1 MKTIIGITSALFIAV
16 LSVAYLYF
24 SNLNV
29 KKRSNNQ
36 ILSEIPSD
44 ASVIFQHQN
53 DQSLYDIFKDYT
65 IFDTIV
71 GPQKKEDIH
80 WLTNYLM
87 STVTLKTVMSGQK
100 VFLSFH
106 PSKTDSVDF
115 LWSMQLKEKLNKEDI
130 RKISVS
136 DPSNQILTFQETE
149 QDIFL
154 IKNKTRNRPF
164 YFAIVKGIVRGSFNK
179 DLLFRSLDK
188 NSEKID
194 PEFIK
199 TINEGVRKDEN
210 ALVNL
215 FINYNMQ
222 GFLQPFFRNNLSGNF
237 EILQSFSGFSS
248 LSLNYK
254 NDDLIYNGLTNIL
267 DKKNNYTRLFLNQT
281 PVKNTIKT
289 ILPYNTS
296 NALVYGLSSYTLFH
310 DELSGLFKDR
320 KELDTL
326 NKQMGKITSETGVN
340 PDRDLQKL
348 WGNELSTI
356 QLSTYENLAIIKV
369 TNGTQMQFF
378 LEPLSSTY
386 SETIRKINFES
397 LFYNYWGDPLKKYA
411 KPFYMISDN
420 LLILSNSPGTLQR
433 YLKDYNSE
441 KFLLKTESFR
451 QFDQLVGDQ
460 SNISFI
466 LHFSNSAS
474 ILKNLLKR
482 NYAENFGNDKHGIK
496 DLYALSYQL
505 ASNKD
510 HFFTNFYT
518 GYKKSAVTPDAVLS
532 VDSIKNKN

>member
-29 KKRSNNQ
+29 KNRSNNQ

-87 STVTLKTVMSGQK
+87 STVNLKTVMSGQK

-115 LWSMQLKEKLNKEDI
+115 LWSMQLKDKLNEEDI

-164 YFAIVKGIVRGSFNK
+164 YFAILKGIVRGSFNK

-215 FINYNMQ
+215 FINYNRQ

-267 DKKNNYTRLFLNQT
+267 NKKNNYTRLFLNQT

-532 VDSIKNKN
+532 VDSTKNKN

>member
-29 KKRSNNQ
+29 KNRSNNQ

-115 LWSMQLKEKLNKEDI
+115 LWSMQLKDKLNEEDI

-199 TINEGVRKDEN
+199 TINEGIRKDEN

-215 FINYNMQ
+215 FINYNKQ

-267 DKKNNYTRLFLNQT
+267 NKKNNYTRLFLNQT

-518 GYKKSAVTPDAVLS
+518 GYKKSATTPDAVLS
-532 VDSIKNKN
+532 VDSTKNKN

>member
-29 KKRSNNQ
+29 KNRSNNQ

-87 STVTLKTVMSGQK
+87 STVNLKTVMSGQK

-115 LWSMQLKEKLNKEDI
+115 LWSMQLKEKLNEEDI

-215 FINYNMQ
+215 FINYNRQ

-433 YLKDYNSE
+433 YLKDYKSE

-518 GYKKSAVTPDAVLS
+518 GYKKSATTPDAVLS
-532 VDSIKNKN
+532 VDSTKNKN

>member
-29 KKRSNNQ
+29 KNRSNNQ

-87 STVTLKTVMSGQK
+87 SNVTLKTVMSGQK

-115 LWSMQLKEKLNKEDI
+115 LWSMQLKDKLNEEDI

-215 FINYNMQ
+215 FINYNRQ

-267 DKKNNYTRLFLNQT
+267 NKKNNYTRLFLNQT

>member
-29 KKRSNNQ
+29 KNRSNNQ

-87 STVTLKTVMSGQK
+87 SNVNLKTVMSGQK

-115 LWSMQLKEKLNKEDI
+115 LWSMQLKEKLNEEDI

-136 DPSNQILTFQETE
+136 DPSNQILTFQEIE

-215 FINYNMQ
+215 FINYNRQ

-267 DKKNNYTRLFLNQT
+267 NKKNNYTRLFLNQT

-518 GYKKSAVTPDAVLS
+518 GYKKSATTPDAVLS
-532 VDSIKNKN
+532 VDSTKNKN

>member
-1 MKTIIGITSALFIAV
+1 MKTIIGITSALFMAV

-29 KKRSNNQ
+29 KNRSNNQ

-115 LWSMQLKEKLNKEDI
+115 LWSMQLKDKLNEEDI

-199 TINEGVRKDEN
+199 TINEGIRKDEN

-215 FINYNMQ
+215 FINYNKQ
-222 GFLQPFFRNNLSGNF
+222 GLLQTFFRNNLSGNF

-518 GYKKSAVTPDAVLS
+518 GYKKSATTPDAVLS
-532 VDSIKNKN
+532 VDSTKNKN

>member
-29 KKRSNNQ
+29 KNRSNNQ

-80 WLTNYLM
+80 WITNYLM

-115 LWSMQLKEKLNKEDI
+115 LWSMQLKDKLNEEDI

-215 FINYNMQ
+215 FINYNRQ

-267 DKKNNYTRLFLNQT
+267 NKKNNYTRLFLNQT

-518 GYKKSAVTPDAVLS
+518 GYKKSAATPDAVLS

>member
-29 KKRSNNQ
+29 KNRSNNQ

-80 WLTNYLM
+80 WITNYLM

-115 LWSMQLKEKLNKEDI
+115 LWSMQLKEKLNEEDI

-215 FINYNMQ
+215 FINYNRQ

-267 DKKNNYTRLFLNQT
+267 NKKNNYTRLFLNQT

-474 ILKNLLKR
+474 ILKTLLKR

-518 GYKKSAVTPDAVLS
+518 GYKKSATTPDAVLS
-532 VDSIKNKN
+532 VDSTKNKN

>member
-29 KKRSNNQ
+29 KNRSNNQ

-87 STVTLKTVMSGQK
+87 SNVNLKTVMSGQK

-115 LWSMQLKEKLNKEDI
+115 LWSMQLKEKLNEEDI

-215 FINYNMQ
+215 FINYNRQ

-267 DKKNNYTRLFLNQT
+267 NKKNNYTRLFLNQT

-518 GYKKSAVTPDAVLS
+518 GYKKSATTPDAVLS
-532 VDSIKNKN
+532 VDSTKNKN

>member
-1 MKTIIGITSALFIAV
+1 MKTIIGITAALLITV

-29 KKRSNNQ
+29 TNRSNNQ

-44 ASVIFQHQN
+44 ASVVLQHQN
-53 DQSLYDIFKDYT
+53 DQSLYDIFEDYT
-65 IFDTIV
+65 IFDTIA

-80 WLTNYLM
+80 WLSNFIL
-87 STVTLKTVMSGQK
+87 SNAALKPAISGQK

-106 PSKTDSVDF
+106 PSETESVHF
-115 LWSMQLKEKLNKEDI
+115 LWSMHLKESIKEENI
-130 RKISVS
+130 RKINAS
-136 DPSNQILTFQETE
+136 DTSNQILAFQENG
-149 QDIFL
+149 QNVFL
-154 IKNKTRNRPF
+154 IKNKTLNRSF
-164 YFAIVKGIVRGSFNK
+164 YFAIDKGIARGSFNK
-179 DLLFRSLDK
+179 DILFRSLDK

-199 TINEGVRKDEN
+199 IINEGVRKDEN

-215 FINYNMQ
+215 FINYKKP
-222 GFLQPFFRNNLSGNF
+222 GFLKPFFRNNLSGNF

-248 LSLNYK
+248 LSLNFK
-254 NDDLIYNGLTNIL
+254 SDDLLFNGLTNIL
-267 DKKNNYTRLFLNQT
+267 DKRNNYTRLFLKQT
-281 PVKNTIKT
+281 PVKNTIKR

-296 NALVYGLSSYTLFH
+296 NSLVYGLSSYTTFH
-310 DELSGLFKDR
+310 NELSSLFQER

-326 NKQMGKITSETGVN
+326 IKQMDKITSETGIN
-340 PDRDLQKL
+340 PDRDIKKL

-356 QLSTYENLAIIKV
+356 QLSTYENLSIIKV
-369 TNGTQMQFF
+369 TNGTQLQFF
-378 LEPLSSTY
+378 LEPLSSSY

-411 KPFYMISDN
+411 KPFYIITDN

-441 KFLLKTESFR
+441 RFLLKTEAFT

-466 LHFSNSAS
+466 LHFNNSTS

-482 NYAENFGNDKHGIK
+482 NYADNFGNNKHGIN
-496 DLYALSYQL
+496 DLYAFSYQL

-518 GYKKSAVTPDAVLS
+518 GYKKSAVTPDDDFS
-532 VDSIKNKN
+532 VDSIKSKN

>member
-29 KKRSNNQ
+29 KNRSNNQ

-80 WLTNYLM
+80 WITNYLM

-115 LWSMQLKEKLNKEDI
+115 LWSMQLKDKLNEEDI

-215 FINYNMQ
+215 FINYNRQ

-267 DKKNNYTRLFLNQT
+267 NKKNNYTRLFLNQT

-474 ILKNLLKR
+474 ILKTLLKR

-518 GYKKSAVTPDAVLS
+518 GYKKSATTPDAVLS
-532 VDSIKNKN
+532 VDSTKNKN

>member
-29 KKRSNNQ
+29 KNRSNNQ

-115 LWSMQLKEKLNKEDI
+115 LWSMQLKDKLNEEDI

-215 FINYNMQ
+215 FINYNRQ

-518 GYKKSAVTPDAVLS
+518 GYKKSATTPDAVLS
-532 VDSIKNKN
+532 VDSTKNKN

>member
-29 KKRSNNQ
+29 KNRSNNQ

-87 STVTLKTVMSGQK
+87 SNVTLKTVMSGQK

-115 LWSMQLKEKLNKEDI
+115 LWSMQLKEKLNEEDI

-136 DPSNQILTFQETE
+136 DPSNKILTFQETE

-164 YFAIVKGIVRGSFNK
+164 YFAILKGIVRGSFNK

-215 FINYNMQ
+215 FINYNRQ

-267 DKKNNYTRLFLNQT
+267 NKKNNYTRLFLNQT

-518 GYKKSAVTPDAVLS
+518 GYKKSATTPDAVLS
-532 VDSIKNKN
+532 VDSTKNKN

>member
-29 KKRSNNQ
+29 KNRSNNQ

-71 GPQKKEDIH
+71 GPQKKEDLH
-80 WLTNYLM
+80 WLTNYLL
-87 STVTLKTVMSGQK
+87 SNVTLKTVMSGQK

-115 LWSMQLKEKLNKEDI
+115 LWSMQLKEKLNEEDI

-215 FINYNMQ
+215 FINYNRQ

-267 DKKNNYTRLFLNQT
+267 NKKNNYTRLFLNQT

-518 GYKKSAVTPDAVLS
+518 GYKKSATTPDAVLS
-532 VDSIKNKN
+532 VDSTKNKN

>member
-29 KKRSNNQ
+29 KNRSNNQ

-115 LWSMQLKEKLNKEDI
+115 LWSMQLKDKLNEEDI

-215 FINYNMQ
+215 FINYNRQ

-267 DKKNNYTRLFLNQT
+267 NKKNNYTRLFLNQT

-518 GYKKSAVTPDAVLS
+518 GYKKSATTPDAVLS
-532 VDSIKNKN
+532 VDSTKNKN

>member
-29 KKRSNNQ
+29 KNRSNNQ

-87 STVTLKTVMSGQK
+87 SNVTLKTVMSGQK

-115 LWSMQLKEKLNKEDI
+115 LWSMQLKEKLNEEDI

-215 FINYNMQ
+215 FINYNRQ

-267 DKKNNYTRLFLNQT
+267 NKKNNYTRLFLNQT

-518 GYKKSAVTPDAVLS
+518 GYKKSATTPDAVLS
-532 VDSIKNKN
+532 VDSTKNKN

>member
-29 KKRSNNQ
+29 KNRSNNQ

-87 STVTLKTVMSGQK
+87 SNVTLKTVMSGQK

-115 LWSMQLKEKLNKEDI
+115 LWSMQLKEKLNEEDI

-164 YFAIVKGIVRGSFNK
+164 YFAILKGIVRGSFNK

-215 FINYNMQ
+215 FINYNRQ

-267 DKKNNYTRLFLNQT
+267 NKKNNYTRLFLNQT

-518 GYKKSAVTPDAVLS
+518 GYKKSATTPDAVLS
-532 VDSIKNKN
+532 VDSTKNKN

>member
-29 KKRSNNQ
+29 KNRSNNQ

-87 STVTLKTVMSGQK
+87 SNVNLKTVMSGQK

-115 LWSMQLKEKLNKEDI
+115 LWSMQLKEKLNEEDI

-215 FINYNMQ
+215 FINYNRQ

-518 GYKKSAVTPDAVLS
+518 GYKKSATTPDAVLS
-532 VDSIKNKN
+532 VDSTKNKN

>member
-1 MKTIIGITSALFIAV
+1 MKTIIGITAALLITILA
-16 LSVAYLYF
+16 VAYLYF

-29 KKRSNNQ
+29 KNRSNNQ
-36 ILSEIPSD
+36 ILSEIPFD
-44 ASVIFQHQN
+44 ASVIFQHPN
-53 DQSLYDIFKDYT
+53 DQSLYDILKDYT
-65 IFDTIV
+65 IFDTIA

-80 WLTNYLM
+80 WLSNFIL
-87 STVTLKTVMSGQK
+87 SNSALKPAIAGQK

-106 PSKTDSVDF
+106 PSQTDTVHF
-115 LWSMQLKEKLNKEDI
+115 LWSMQLKESINADDI
-130 RKISVS
+130 RKISAS
-136 DPSNQILTFQETE
+136 DTSNQTHTFQKNGH
-149 QDIFL
+149 DIFL
-154 IKNKTRNRPF
+154 IKNKTLDRSF
-164 YFAIVKGIVRGSFNK
+164 YFTIDNGIARGSFNK
-179 DLLFRSLDK
+179 DILFRSLNK
-188 NSEKID
+188 NSQKID

-199 TINEGVRKDEN
+199 IINEGVRKDEN
-210 ALVNL
+210 ALANL
-215 FINYNMQ
+215 FINYKKP
-222 GFLQPFFRNNLSGNF
+222 GFLKPFFRNKLSGNF

-254 NDDLIYNGLTNIL
+254 SDDLIFNGLTNIS
-267 DKKNNYTRLFLNQT
+267 DKKNNYTRLFLKQT
-281 PVKNTIKT
+281 PVKNTIKQ

-296 NALVYGLSSYTLFH
+296 NSLVYGLSSFITFH
-310 DELSGLFKDR
+310 DDLTSLFKER

-326 NKQMGKITSETGVN
+326 INQMGRITSETGVN
-340 PDRDLQKL
+340 PDRDIKKL

-411 KPFYMISDN
+411 KPFYVITDN

-433 YLKDYNSE
+433 YLNDYNSE
-441 KFLLKTESFR
+441 RFLLKTEAFT
-451 QFDQLVGDQ
+451 QFDQFIGDQ

-466 LHFSNSAS
+466 LHFNNSAS

-482 NYAENFGNDKHGIK
+482 NYAGNFGNNKHGIN
-496 DLYALSYQL
+496 DLYAFSYQL
-505 ASNKD
+505 ASNKN

-518 GYKKSAVTPDAVLS
+518 GYKKSAATPDDVLS
-532 VDSIKNKN
+532 VDSIKKKN

>member
-29 KKRSNNQ
+29 KNRSNNQ

-87 STVTLKTVMSGQK
+87 SNVTLKTVMSGQK

-115 LWSMQLKEKLNKEDI
+115 LWSMQLKEKLNEEDI

-215 FINYNMQ
+215 FINYNRQ

-267 DKKNNYTRLFLNQT
+267 NKKNNYTRLFLNQT

-496 DLYALSYQL
+496 DLYAVSYQL

-518 GYKKSAVTPDAVLS
+518 GYKKSATTPDAVLS
-532 VDSIKNKN
+532 VDSTKNKN

>member
-29 KKRSNNQ
+29 KNRSNNQ

-136 DPSNQILTFQETE
+136 APSNQILTFQETE

-215 FINYNMQ
+215 FINYNRQ

-254 NDDLIYNGLTNIL
+254 NDDLIYNGLTSIL

-518 GYKKSAVTPDAVLS
+518 GYKKSATTPDAVLS

>member
-29 KKRSNNQ
+29 KNRSNNQ

-87 STVTLKTVMSGQK
+87 NNVTLKTVMSGQK

-106 PSKTDSVDF
+106 PSKTDSVHF
-115 LWSMQLKEKLNKEDI
+115 LWSMQLKESVKAEDI
-130 RKISVS
+130 RKISAS
-136 DPSNQILTFQETE
+136 DSSNQIITFQENG

-199 TINEGVRKDEN
+199 IINEGVRKDEN

-215 FINYNMQ
+215 FINYKKP
-222 GFLQPFFRNNLSGNF
+222 GFLKPFFRNNLSGNF

-248 LSLNYK
+248 LGLNYK
-254 NDDLIYNGLTNIL
+254 NDDLIFNGLTSIS
-267 DKKNNYTRLFLNQT
+267 DKKNNYTRLFLKQT
-281 PVKNTIKT
+281 PVKNTIKR

-296 NALVYGLSSYTLFH
+296 NSLVYGLSSYTTFH
-310 DELSGLFKDR
+310 DELISLFKER

-326 NKQMGKITSETGVN
+326 IKQIDKIISETGIN
-340 PDRDLQKL
+340 PDRDIKKL

-356 QLSTYENLAIIKV
+356 QLSTYENLSIIKI

-386 SETIRKINFES
+386 SETIRKINF
-397 LFYNYWGDPLKKYA
+397 
-411 KPFYMISDN
+411 
-420 LLILSNSPGTLQR
+420 
-433 YLKDYNSE
+433 
-441 KFLLKTESFR
+441 
-451 QFDQLVGDQ
+451 
-460 SNISFI
+460 
-466 LHFSNSAS
+466 
-474 ILKNLLKR
+474 
-482 NYAENFGNDKHGIK
+482 
-496 DLYALSYQL
+496 
-505 ASNKD
+505 
-510 HFFTNFYT
+510 
-518 GYKKSAVTPDAVLS
+518 
-532 VDSIKNKN
+532 

>member
-29 KKRSNNQ
+29 KNRSNNQ

-87 STVTLKTVMSGQK
+87 STVNLKTVMSGQK

-115 LWSMQLKEKLNKEDI
+115 LWSMQLKEKLNEEDI

-215 FINYNMQ
+215 FINYNRQ

-267 DKKNNYTRLFLNQT
+267 NKKNNYTRLFLNQT

-518 GYKKSAVTPDAVLS
+518 GYKKSATTPDAVLS
-532 VDSIKNKN
+532 VDSTKNKN

>member
-29 KKRSNNQ
+29 KNRSNNQ

-87 STVTLKTVMSGQK
+87 NTVTLKTVMSGQK

-115 LWSMQLKEKLNKEDI
+115 LWSMQLKDKLNEEDI

-215 FINYNMQ
+215 FINYNRQ

-267 DKKNNYTRLFLNQT
+267 NKKNNYTRLFLNQT

-518 GYKKSAVTPDAVLS
+518 GYKKSATTPDAVLS
-532 VDSIKNKN
+532 VDSTKNKN

>member
-29 KKRSNNQ
+29 KNRSNNQ

-115 LWSMQLKEKLNKEDI
+115 LWSMQLKEKLNEEDI

-136 DPSNQILTFQETE
+136 DPSNKILTFQETE

-164 YFAIVKGIVRGSFNK
+164 YFAILKGIVRGSFNK

-215 FINYNMQ
+215 FINYNRQ

-237 EILQSFSGFSS
+237 EIIQSFSGFSS

-267 DKKNNYTRLFLNQT
+267 NKKNNYTRLFLNQT

-518 GYKKSAVTPDAVLS
+518 GYKKSATTPDAVLS
-532 VDSIKNKN
+532 VDSTKNKN

>member
-29 KKRSNNQ
+29 KNRSNNQ

-87 STVTLKTVMSGQK
+87 SNVTLKTVMSGQK

-115 LWSMQLKEKLNKEDI
+115 LWSMQLKEKLNEEDI

-164 YFAIVKGIVRGSFNK
+164 YFAIVKGIVRGGFNK

-199 TINEGVRKDEN
+199 TINEGIRKDEN

-215 FINYNMQ
+215 FINYNKQ

-267 DKKNNYTRLFLNQT
+267 NKKNNYTRLFLNQT

-518 GYKKSAVTPDAVLS
+518 GYKKSATTPDAVLS
-532 VDSIKNKN
+532 VDSTKNKN

>member
-24 SNLNV
+24 SNLNI

-87 STVTLKTVMSGQK
+87 SNVTLKTVMSGQK

-115 LWSMQLKEKLNKEDI
+115 LWSMQLKEKLNEEDI

-215 FINYNMQ
+215 FINYNRQ

-267 DKKNNYTRLFLNQT
+267 NKKNNYTRLFLNQT

-518 GYKKSAVTPDAVLS
+518 GYKKSATTPDAVLS
-532 VDSIKNKN
+532 VDSTKNKN

>member
-29 KKRSNNQ
+29 KNRSNNQ

-87 STVTLKTVMSGQK
+87 STVNLKTVMSGQK

-115 LWSMQLKEKLNKEDI
+115 LWSMQLKDKLNEEDI

-215 FINYNMQ
+215 FINYNRQ

-267 DKKNNYTRLFLNQT
+267 NKKNNYTRLFLNQT

-518 GYKKSAVTPDAVLS
+518 GYKKSATTPDAVLS
-532 VDSIKNKN
+532 VDSTKNKN

>member
-29 KKRSNNQ
+29 TNRSNNQ

-106 PSKTDSVDF
+106 PSKPDSVDF
-115 LWSMQLKEKLNKEDI
+115 LWSMQLKEKLNEEDI

-215 FINYNMQ
+215 FINYNRQ

-267 DKKNNYTRLFLNQT
+267 NKKNNYTRLFLNQT

-518 GYKKSAVTPDAVLS
+518 GYKKSATTPDAVLS
-532 VDSIKNKN
+532 VDSTKNKN

>member
-29 KKRSNNQ
+29 KNRSNNQ

-115 LWSMQLKEKLNKEDI
+115 LWSMQLKDKLNEEDI

-199 TINEGVRKDEN
+199 TINEGIRKDEN

-215 FINYNMQ
+215 FINYNKQ

-518 GYKKSAVTPDAVLS
+518 GYKKSATTPDAVLS
-532 VDSIKNKN
+532 VDSTKNKN